1 MLLAVTLS
9 PARKLVFQAI
19 FRIALLTGSAA
30 AELASAHRRLVEVPP
45 RYAPL
50 ALLASLVVLALWSL
64 PRLISTSAVA
74 CCVLIAGE
82 HARS

>member
-1 MLLAVTLS
+1 LS

-19 FRIALLTGSAA
+19 YRIALLTGRAA
-30 AELASAHRRLVEVPP
+30 AELAAAYRRLVEVPP

-50 ALLASLVVLALWSL
+50 AMLASLVVLALWSL
-64 PRLISTSAVA
+64 PRLISTGAVA

-82 HARS
+82 HGRA